1 MSDGGIYLTREGYEK
16 LKQELDFL
24 TFKKRREISSAI
36 EKARALGDL
45 KENAEYHAAKEAQG
59 LNEAKIADLENTLVG
74 SRIMDGENI
83 DKDKA
88 LLGAK
93 IKIRVVNENEIEEY
107 MLVSEA
113 EADFSRNK
121 ISVSSPLGKGVL
133 GCKVGDVVQ
142 IKIPAGMMTV
152 KILGISR

>member
-152 KILGISR
+152 EILGISR